1 MNFKIFDFY
10 PRIPM
15 FTMLLLFTIT
25 FFVYNDFGIR
35 MIFGFA
41 ALLYVVLGYLIFRNN
56 NIRLTRIKVLYLI
69 MAAAMTVLPF
79 TGTAENPT
87 VYVLAIDICA
97 LAAII
102 GDVRRSEMALAY
114 KVLAGFSV
122 LIALYVIAVRI
133 EPNIYFNGV
142 SRFITQESRDMNSQ
156 LLRDGYGITLGGNV
170 VFIDY
175 VLSLCGLLTFNM
187 IMAYKGKLRNK
198 LVYWGILGIG
208 ALGMLIVNR
217 KSELLAYMIAVFF
230 CYLIHMSFCTPQEK
244 RKILRI
250 TAVFLAAAAGGL
262 VLLGMAGFLNRYL
275 VFIQR
280 LLSNYQ
286 GTGIKADVSSGRT
299 SLWKLAFVLFLDHPF
314 FGIGWRMFHGYL
326 PL

>member
-142 SRFITQESRDMNSQ
+142 SRFITQESRDMNKQ
-156 LLRDGYGITLGGNV
+156 LLKDGYG
-170 VFIDY
+170 
-175 VLSLCGLLTFNM
+175 
-187 IMAYKGKLRNK
+187 
-198 LVYWGILGIG
+198 
-208 ALGMLIVNR
+208 
-217 KSELLAYMIAVFF
+217 
-230 CYLIHMSFCTPQEK
+230 
-244 RKILRI
+244 
-250 TAVFLAAAAGGL
+250 
-262 VLLGMAGFLNRYL
+262 
-275 VFIQR
+275 
-280 LLSNYQ
+280 
-286 GTGIKADVSSGRT
+286 
-299 SLWKLAFVLFLDHPF
+299 SLWAET
-314 FGIGWRMFHGYL
+314 
-326 PL
+326 